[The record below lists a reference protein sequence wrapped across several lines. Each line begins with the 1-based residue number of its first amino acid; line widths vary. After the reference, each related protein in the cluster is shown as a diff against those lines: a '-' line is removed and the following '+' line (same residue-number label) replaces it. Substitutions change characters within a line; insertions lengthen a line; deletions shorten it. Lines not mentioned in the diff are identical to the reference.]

1 VDEGLRELTCAQFN
15 LGVSD
20 YSLLFMNIASNIT
33 TTKND
38 HRNIQQQRTDLIF
51 PLVVRI
57 VN

>member
-20 YSLLFMNIASNIT
+20 YSLFFMNVASNIT

-38 HRNIQQQRTDLIF
+38 HRNLQQQRTDVIF
-51 PLVVRI
+51 PLVGRMVD
-57 VN
+57 